1 MHGGLDDAEL
11 RVQALTR
18 ADVVDFSSNV
28 NPLGAS
34 RLARRAAAK
43 ADLSGYPDGGCLLLR
58 EALAER
64 VGVGL
69 EQLMIGNGSTELI
82 HLLARARLRP
92 GSRCLIFAPTFGEY
106 AVAAGLA
113 GADVKFFRAS
123 EADGFRWS
131 MAAAVRAIET
141 LRPAVVFLCN
151 PNNPT
156 GVYLDEDAVR
166 HLSTAVGPDGL
177 LVLDA
182 SYAPLADGEW
192 DATPLLRRGN
202 VALLRSM
209 TKDHGIAGVRLG
221 YMAAR
226 PPVVEAAR
234 RLQPAWSVNAVA
246 QAVGIAA
253 LDDEAHVAAAR
264 RVIRESRAYLHEQL
278 QAMDVPALPSAANF
292 VLAKV
297 GDAAKVRRAL
307 LRRRLVVRD
316 CTSFGLPGYIR
327 IAVRRPEECARLIA
341 ALRSVLAHA

>member
-106 AVAAGLA
+106 AAAAGLA

-182 SYAPLADGEW
+182 SYAPLADDEW
-192 DATPLLRRGN
+192 DATPLLSRWN
-202 VALLRSM
+202 VALLRSV
-209 TKDHGIAGVRLG
+209 TKDRGIAGVRLG

-226 PPVVEAAR
+226 LPIVEAAR

-253 LDDEAHVAAAR
+253 LDDEAHVVAAR
-264 RVIRESRAYLHEQL
+264 RMIRESRAYLHEQL
-278 QAMDVPALPSAANF
+278 QAMDVPALPSVANF